1 MKKNLFYLFTL
12 LCSLGLFVACS
23 DDDDEP
29 KKPTPEEPEVPVVD
43 ESWKDL
49 SKTYKVA
56 EHSITLTGVALTSAE
71 KEIVVA
77 ATSATAATVSLKNVV
92 PDATEVSVSATLAK
106 SGDTYSV
113 NGDATVDGCKVAIS
127 GEIDAAKKMK
137 LAVTR
142 TLSSAVTGNLALLVT
157 EAELYPEQAPGVM
170 MPYVPVYWH
179 AVTGDLATDAALKTV
194 GPMLGGLIAGKVS
207 AVNVTLSPE
216 GLFNVNW
223 TKMGETEPTGMPD
236 MVAMLIG
243 NIYYTA
249 KDGVIYVALDKS
261 IVALVG
267 MLGGVLEQYGLN
279 VEQLLALLTD
289 MGGYYGLPIAYVQE
303 AEGNLIFK
311 LNKDQ
316 LLAVLDLVGPTLI
329 GSLPEEMQGLG
340 QLIEALPMAQE
351 LELGLPFIKQ

>member
-1 MKKNLFYLFTL
+1 MKRNLLYLFTL

-23 DDDDEP
+23 DDDDDP
-29 KKPTPEEPEVPVVD
+29 VIPTPEEPEVPVVD

-71 KEIVVA
+71 KEVVVA
-77 ATSATAATVSLKNVV
+77 ATSATAASVSLKNVV
-92 PDATEVSVSATLAK
+92 PDAAEVSISATLAK
-106 SGDTYSV
+106 SGETYSV
-113 NGDATVDGCKVAIS
+113 NGNATVDDCKIVIS
-127 GEIDAAKKMK
+127 GEIDASKKMT
-137 LAVTR
+137 LAITR

-179 AVTGDLATDAALKTV
+179 AVTGDPATDAALETV

-207 AVNVTLSPE
+207 AVNATLSPE
-216 GLFNVNW
+216 GVFNVNW
-223 TKMGETEPTGMPD
+223 TKLGETEPTGMPEF
-236 MVAMLIG
+236 VAQLT

-261 IVALVG
+261 IVAMVG
-267 MLGGVLEQYGLN
+267 ILGGALEQYGIN
-279 VEQLLALLTD
+279 VEQILALLTD
-289 MGGYYGLPIAYVQE
+289 MGGYYGLPIAYVE
-303 AEGNLIFK
+303 ADGIITFK
-311 LNKDQ
+311 LAKEQ
-316 LLAVLDLVGPTLI
+316 LLAVLELAGPALV
-329 GSLPEEMQGLG
+329 GSLPEEMQGFA
-340 QLIEALPMAQE
+340 QLLQALPMAQE